1 MKKILRIVL
10 SFVVAAVMMIGTAFA
25 DEVVLLQ
32 GTNGVLTM
40 GFVVTLLLCG
50 VGYLIYWIM
59 ALKEREL
66 VFGVLRASGFHKAEL
81 FHMLINEQIF
91 CGILSILAGFGI
103 GKLTSFL
110 FVPILQKA
118 YASTS
123 QVLPMQLITNSTD
136 LVRLI
141 IVIGGM
147 MIVCL
152 AVLTVML
159 LRMNVAKALKLG
171 ED

>member
-1 MKKILRIVL
+1 M
-10 SFVVAAVMMIGTAFA
+10 
-25 DEVVLLQ
+25 
-32 GTNGVLTM
+32 
-40 GFVVTLLLCG
+40 
-50 VGYLIYWIM
+50 
-59 ALKEREL
+59 
-66 VFGVLRASGFHKAEL
+66 
-81 FHMLINEQIF
+81 
-91 CGILSILAGFGI
+91 
-103 GKLTSFL
+103 
-110 FVPILQKA
+110 QKA